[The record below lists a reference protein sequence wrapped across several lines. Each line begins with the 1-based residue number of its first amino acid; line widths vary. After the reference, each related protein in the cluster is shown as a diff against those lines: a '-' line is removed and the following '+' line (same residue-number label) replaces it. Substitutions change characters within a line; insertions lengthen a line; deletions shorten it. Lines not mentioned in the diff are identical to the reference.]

1 MMVSHEE
8 MSGITKTRFTLVYD
22 RSNDGKEEKI
32 DFMSLVRLLKKH
44 KDVLTIKRVLLSKDI
59 DGKTKDYEL
68 RVKCP
73 NQKLGKY
80 ELSVDMKI
88 HAGETRETVNSSY
101 MVKNPVDRN
110 EYSFAYRDNHK
121 SGYIYI
127 TSKDGH
133 KVLAGNAIDLD
144 FVSDLERLTA
154 YKELDV

>member
-1 MMVSHEE
+1 MVSHEE
-8 MSGITKTRFTLVYD
+8 MSGVTKTRFTLVYD
-22 RSNDGKEEKI
+22 RSNDCKEEKV
-32 DFMSLVRLLKKH
+32 DFMSLVRLLKKN
-44 KDVLTIKRVLLSKDI
+44 KDALTIERVLLSKDI
-59 DGKTKDYEL
+59 DGKTRDYEL

-88 HAGETRETVNSSY
+88 HAGETRETVSSSY
-101 MVKNPVDRN
+101 MVNNPANRN

-121 SGYIYI
+121 SGYICI

-144 FVSDLERLTA
+144 FVSDLERLSV